1 MISWLSPWSN
11 LYHHM
16 WISIAHCLAARH
28 KPQWGGVKNLLWRWH
43 MLIRSHCNYWSLQTK
58 HHGGVLRTRKWA
70 NVPYTEIYYC
80 YLMLN
85 VLHWVWWVRSFNS
98 WVRGMCGGPV
108 AMGFSKI
115 SLFLSLIN
123 CIKMVYLAVK
133 IQKILR
139 SLLSFYSAPLVVP
152 RWLTELVPFLCAVIK
167 YMDFKVTIS
176 SCITFFYYCFSEC
189 CATFRCSKQFFL
201 YLHFFI

>member
-1 MISWLSPWSN
+1 
-11 LYHHM
+11 
-16 WISIAHCLAARH
+16 
-28 KPQWGGVKNLLWRWH
+28 
-43 MLIRSHCNYWSLQTK
+43 
-58 HHGGVLRTRKWA
+58 
-70 NVPYTEIYYC
+70 
-80 YLMLN
+80 
-85 VLHWVWWVRSFNS
+85 
-98 WVRGMCGGPV
+98 MCGSPV

-189 CATFRCSKQFFL
+189 CAIFRCSKQFFL
-201 YLHFFI
+201 YLSFLSYRSRYINKAISISEISIRSFHITGHALFYKTLFP